1 MRGLVTSKG
10 EDICEGNAQGDPGL
24 LMGVITKNI
33 GT

>member
-1 MRGLVTSKG
+1 MRGLMMSRE

-24 LMGVITKNI
+24 LMGVITKNV